1 MSGSGNMLSYDT
13 SNCVR
18 EWTRNTIT
26 GKEKIFSIVLFV
38 AFSPLTYLTIK
49 NLLKFYE
56 KERKKYYHFIPRV
69 NLLLFTAVY
78 SRLAVFLDGFSIF
91 TSKKPLFKDISVYHF
106 LVLWSYTS
114 ILLSCTYISTIW

>member
-1 MSGSGNMLSYDT
+1 MTSETDHNLSD
-13 SNCVR
+13 CVR

-26 GKEKIFSIVLFV
+26 KREKIFAIFLFI
-38 AFSPLTYLTIK
+38 AFAPLIYFTIT

-56 KERKKYYHFIPRV
+56 KERKKYYHFIPRI
-69 NLLLFTAVY
+69 NLLLFTVVY
-78 SRLAVFLDGFSIF
+78 SRLAVFLDGFSLFIN
-91 TSKKPLFKDISVYHF
+91 KGPLFKDISVYHF